1 MPYPQKPENTPYP
14 PPLGYS
20 PHPQSCGNPTYSQP
34 PINPAYPQLTRYPQ
48 SSGYPSPNGINQNNI
63 RNVQAP
69 NVVVIQPSQVQP
81 LYLAN
86 KTDLNFTGAIVL
98 SCVSF
103 WLCGGLFGL
112 IAFILASEFHLLRIN
127 LK

>member
-1 MPYPQKPENTPYP
+1 MNLFVFQMEMEHKQNP
-14 PPLGYS
+14 GY
-20 PHPQSCGNPTYSQP
+20 
-34 PINPAYPQLTRYPQ
+34 PAYPQSSGYPAYPQ
-48 SSGYPSPNGINQNNI
+48 PGYPSPNGINQNNI
-63 RNVQAP
+63 PGNVQAP
-69 NVVVIQPSQVQP
+69 NIVVVQPSQVQP

-86 KTDLNFTGAIVL
+86 RTYLNFTGAIVL

-112 IAFILASEFHLLRIN
+112 IAFILASECHLLRIN

>member
-1 MPYPQKPENTPYP
+1 MNLFVFQMEMEHKQNP
-14 PPLGYS
+14 GY
-20 PHPQSCGNPTYSQP
+20 
-34 PINPAYPQLTRYPQ
+34 PAYPQSGYPAYPQ
-48 SSGYPSPNGINQNNI
+48 SSGYPAYPQPGYPSPNGINQNNI
-63 RNVQAP
+63 PGNVQAP
-69 NVVVIQPSQVQP
+69 NVVVVQPSQVQP

-86 KTDLNFTGAIVL
+86 RTYLNFTGAIVL